1 LKYFDEI
8 YKLQRELNIIIGKD
22 TVEDPDKLKWST
34 EYFIAL
40 ISEAVEL
47 MDCINWK
54 GWTTEGK
61 VDQYKRIIDL
71 KNAKIE
77 AIDCLHF
84 VMSLIHVYD
93 IKENMI
99 GISQETSNIMSNI
112 IEILWRCNDSLISS
126 TRGEKWYFDIDD
138 SIKYTQKLEYD
149 SKQDIKRNIIICYRL
164 LMDIFQRLEMSD
176 DDILNIY
183 KMKHE
188 KNILRQKNNYS
199 VLTKTEDDNNEI
211 KDNI

>member
-1 LKYFDEI
+1 LKNFDEI

-34 EYFIAL
+34 EFFIAL

-47 MDCINWK
+47 MDCTNWK

-61 VDQYKRIIDL
+61 IDQYKRVIDL

-84 VMSLIHVYD
+84 VMTLIHIYD
-93 IKENMI
+93 INKSQI
-99 GISQETSNIMSNI
+99 GNSQETSNIMSNI
-112 IEILWRCNDSLISS
+112 IEILWRCNDSLLLC
-126 TRGEKWYFDIDD
+126 TQGEKWYFDIDD
-138 SIKYTQKLEYD
+138 SIKYSQNNID
-149 SKQDIKRNIIICYRL
+149 DNKQDIRRNIKICYRL
-164 LMDIFQRLEMSD
+164 LMDIFQRLDMSD
-176 DDILNIY
+176 DEILNIY

-199 VLTKTEDDNNEI
+199 ILTKTEDDNNEI
-211 KDNI
+211 KNNI